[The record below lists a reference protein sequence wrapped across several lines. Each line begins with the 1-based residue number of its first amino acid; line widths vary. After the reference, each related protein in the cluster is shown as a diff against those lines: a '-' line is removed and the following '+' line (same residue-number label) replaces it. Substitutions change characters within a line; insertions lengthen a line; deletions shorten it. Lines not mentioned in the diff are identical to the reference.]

1 MKYYHLSGI
10 VLIIFTELVK
20 YFFSANPAWVEA
32 YYSHGVYLAVNFILQ
47 NISFLHIIPGVLSI
61 PILFFAFIILV
72 SLSKQ
77 RKLWK
82 FSLIM
87 NSLSFLYFLFYVVW
101 GFNYYRQ
108 PIDSQWQ
115 FKSVPFT
122 YQQLTAEYEE
132 TTTHLLTIR
141 KLLADTSKGVD
152 ISRYKVKNEV
162 QQLIIQ
168 KNLQYWL
175 KNHGFSSQAKVS
187 ITSSLPKGIFLH
199 FSTAGMYF
207 PFSGEGNVDPGLH
220 PIHFTSV
227 MAHEMAHGYGF
238 ADEGTCNFLAFVCH
252 TNDQNPWIAYAATLG
267 YWRYLASNVRR
278 VSPSFFN
285 EKLSELPIGLTK
297 DLIDIQ
303 NYSNRYED
311 WMPNLQYKIYDAY
324 LKGQGIK
331 EGMLNYNKVIGLV
344 LAHKAASSFI
354 LDASS
359 LPR

>member
-10 VLIIFTELVK
+10 VLIIFTEIVK
-20 YFFSANPAWVEA
+20 YFFANNPSWVED
-32 YYSHGVYLAVNFILQ
+32 YYTNGIYLVVSYILQ
-47 NISFLHIIPGVLSI
+47 KISILYVLPGLFAIPF
-61 PILFFAFIILV
+61 LFFIFIILV

-77 RKLWK
+77 KKLVK

-87 NSLSFLYFLFYVVW
+87 NSLGFLYFLFYFFW
-101 GFNYYRQ
+101 GFNYYRL
-108 PIDSQWQ
+108 PIDHQWK
-115 FKSVPFT
+115 FKSAPFT
-122 YQQLTAEYEE
+122 YKQLASEYEE
-132 TTTHLLTIR
+132 TTIHLLKMR
-141 KLLADTSKGVD
+141 EFLADTANGVD
-152 ISRYKVKNEV
+152 MVRYNVKIEE
-162 QQLIIQ
+162 QRIIIQ
-168 KNLQYWL
+168 KNLQLWL
-175 KNHGFSSQAKVS
+175 KNHGFPSKAKVP
-187 ITSSLPKGIFLH
+187 IKYNLPKGIFLH

-238 ADEGTCNFLAFVCH
+238 ADEGTCNFLAFICH
-252 TNDQNPWIAYAATLG
+252 TNDQNPYIAYATTLG

-278 VSPSFFN
+278 ISPSFFK
-285 EKLSELPIGLTK
+285 EKMTELPSGLRK

-303 NYSNRYED
+303 NYSNSYED
-311 WMPNLQYKIYDAY
+311 WMPNLQYKMYDAY

-344 LAHKAASSFI
+344 LAYKAANSFI
-354 LDASS
+354 LIDSS